1 MKSVKRLTRKSAK
14 SKPKPTR
21 KTARKKSALGAPGP
35 TVPGV
40 PLIGQVGLF
49 AFGFSAAG
57 WLPCDGRLMS
67 IMQNQALFSL
77 LGTTYGGDART
88 SFGLPK
94 LKPVGPQ
101 GPGYFI
107 AVQGAYPMR

>member
-1 MKSVKRLTRKSAK
+1 MKSAKRLTRKSAK

-57 WLPCDGRLMS
+57 WSSCDGRLMS
-67 IMQNQALFSL
+67 VMQNQALFSL
-77 LGTTYGGDART
+77 LGGDGRT

>member
-1 MKSVKRLTRKSAK
+1 MKSAKRLTRKSVK
-14 SKPKPTR
+14 SKPEPAR
-21 KTARKKSALGAPGP
+21 KTARKKSGLGAPGP
-35 TVPGV
+35 TAPGV

-57 WLPCDGRLMS
+57 WSPCDGRLMS
-67 IMQNQALFSL
+67 IMQNQPLFSL